1 MAVITFICYHLFIMS
16 LLSHYIFL
24 CYFASLDIHFYV
36 ISIDIIALRHNSCYH
51 FQPSIQS
58 HYNRYY
64 VILNIVHIIHT
75 VCLNWLYRIV
85 SFMVI
90 SQYFINIS
98 CTHRQLQPNPLY
110 CILAFI
116 IWFIFIVCPCIHTVI
131 YFHFTQWHC
140 LYIISLTIILDNS
153 HLQFVGV

>member
-58 HYNRYY
+58 HYDRYY

-98 CTHRQLQPNPLY
+98 CTHRQLQPNPL
-110 CILAFI
+110 CGILV
-116 IWFIFIVCPCIHTVI
+116 WFICIVCYYILTITYFHHIQCHCIH
-131 YFHFTQWHC
+131 
-140 LYIISLTIILDNS
+140 ISL
-153 HLQFVGV
+153 

>member
-1 MAVITFICYHLFIMS
+1 MALIAFICYHSS
-16 LLSHYIFL
+16 LLSLITLYIVLAFRTIIPSFL
-24 CYFASLDIHFYV
+24 CYLHSYNSISPHLLFSLSSIHTVTFWK
-36 ISIDIIALRHNSCYH
+36 
-51 FQPSIQS
+51 
-58 HYNRYY
+58 
-64 VILNIVHIIHT
+64 ILNIIHFIHT

-153 HLQFVGV
+153 HLQFVDI

>member
-1 MAVITFICYHLFIMS
+1 MAIIAFICYHSS
-16 LLSHYIFL
+16 LLSLTTLYIVLACCTIIHTFL
-24 CYFASLDIHFYV
+24 CHLHSYNSTSTHLLSSVSSIHTV
-36 ISIDIIALRHNSCYH
+36 TLWR
-51 FQPSIQS
+51 
-58 HYNRYY
+58 
-64 VILNIVHIIHT
+64 ILNIIHFIHT

-98 CTHRQLQPNPLY
+98 CIHRQLQPNPLY

-153 HLQFVGV
+153 HLQFVDV